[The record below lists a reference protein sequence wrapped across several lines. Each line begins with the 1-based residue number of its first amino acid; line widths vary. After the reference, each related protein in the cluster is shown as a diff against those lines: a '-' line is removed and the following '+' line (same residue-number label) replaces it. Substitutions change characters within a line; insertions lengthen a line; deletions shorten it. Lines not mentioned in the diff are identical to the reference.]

1 MSAKNS
7 GFIKLNRSPQLLNLL
22 QTDHQA
28 FIMLTWIAM
37 RACRKTG
44 EALIGD
50 WRRMG
55 ATSEPTYRRTKKRLE
70 ATGLATFKATSKGTV
85 ATLVDT
91 SVFNINRL
99 KADDQSDEQA
109 DEQTPQKATSQPATN
124 KNLKESFIKELKE
137 YGLCEKDINA
147 WLRIRTQRRNTEQA
161 LKTQAKNFETLV
173 SEGFSPQKIIGALIE
188 NNWIGI
194 KPTEEYFLKAIGGI
208 QNVRER
214 VTDTSWARRT
224 SISDQPHVR
233 DVQPGVPNL
242 DAPEDTRGNSDS
254 EKVVAV
260 SP

>member
-1 MSAKNS
+1 MSSKNS

-28 FIMLTWIAM
+28 FIMLTWIAI

-50 WRRMG
+50 WQRMG
-55 ATSEPTYRRTKKRLE
+55 ATSEGTYRRTKKRLE
-70 ATGLATFKATSKGTV
+70 ATGLATFKATTKGTV

-99 KADDQSDEQA
+99 KADEQADEQS
-109 DEQTPQKATSQPATN
+109 DEQTPQKATSKPTTN
-124 KNLKESFIKELKE
+124 KNLQESFIKELKE
-137 YGLCEKDINA
+137 FGVCEKDINA

-173 SEGFSPQKIIGALIE
+173 NEGFSPQKIITALIE

-194 KPTEEYFLKAIGGI
+194 KPNEKYFRKAIRGTE
-208 QNVRER
+208 NVRER
-214 VTDTSWARRT
+214 ITDTSWATRT
-224 SISDQPHVR
+224 SFSDQPHVR
-233 DVQPGVPNL
+233 DVRPGVPNL
-242 DAPEDTRGNSDS
+242 DVPEDGRGNSDS